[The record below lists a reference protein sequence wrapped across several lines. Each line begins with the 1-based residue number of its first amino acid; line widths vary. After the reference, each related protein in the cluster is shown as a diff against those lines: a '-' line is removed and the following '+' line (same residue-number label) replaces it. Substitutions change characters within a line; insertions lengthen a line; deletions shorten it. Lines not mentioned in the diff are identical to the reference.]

1 MLCLLDTNV
10 LSELVRAQ
18 PNPAVVAQLRKRH
31 SHEVFAS
38 VITRYELR
46 YGASL
51 RADAEVFWARL
62 QRSIIPVVTWLPVTQ
77 AIAERG
83 GVIAAALRRAGRVC
97 GDLDPLL
104 AATALEHE
112 LILVTRNVKHF
123 KHVPQLTLENWFA
136 ET

>member
-1 MLCLLDTNV
+1 MMRLLDTDV
-10 LSELVRAQ
+10 LSELVRAR
-18 PNPAVVAQLRKRH
+18 PNPAVVAQLRQWH
-31 SHEVFAS
+31 SPELFAS

-51 RADAEVFWARL
+51 REDAESFWARL
-62 QRSIIPVVTWLPVTQ
+62 QRSIIPVVSWLPVTQ

-83 GVIAAALRRAGRVC
+83 GAIAAALRRAGRAC

-104 AATALEHE
+104 AATALEHD

-123 KHVPQLTLENWFA
+123 EHVPQLNLENWFTEA
-136 ET
+136 